1 MNEIIENIK
10 SKNSF
15 IIYLHNNK
23 NYNKEYFYCFAFF
36 PFFII
41 SLYLST
47 LNNLESILYFIAT
60 IVFFTISLL
69 PLKEY
74 FRVKKIKEDIK
85 YEEKK
90 YANDIKTLV
99 FTTDWKNFNKKE
111 RLKFIYY
118 ILDNEYSNK
127 NKLSDYI
134 LKFDYKFDNLT

>member
-1 MNEIIENIK
+1 MDEIIENIK

-23 NYNKEYFYCFAFF
+23 SYNKEYFYCFAFF

-69 PLKEY
+69 PFKEY
-74 FRVKKIKEDIK
+74 FRVKKIKEDIE

-99 FTTDWKNFNKKE
+99 FTTDWKQFNENE
-111 RLKFIYY
+111 RFRFIYY
-118 ILDNEYSNK
+118 ILDNEYTEK
-127 NKLSDYI
+127 NKLSNYI
-134 LKFDYKFDNLT
+134 LKF